1 MRIDCEIP
9 GRNHPVTCVGHD
21 GTEAMDRTRLR
32 RLLPWGLTAIVVL
45 LTLWLAVLLLTD
57 EQAKAAAGF
66 NSESAWGPVALGVIP
81 VFFSVLGA
89 IIATHQPGNPISW
102 LFIAVGFAFLFEGLG
117 WFVVVDHPEP
127 PSFGDVLA
135 LAMVNSGFFIFS
147 VAAFLVLY
155 IFPTGRFLNR
165 RWTWAGWLAAAVS
178 AEVFFV
184 HLFLE
189 EVGLAEFP
197 GQDWVTHNPFGVI
210 PVDLW
215 YDGPLQVVFGI
226 GLIALFVGVIPAI
239 IVRYLRSSRLVRA
252 QIRWVGFAAGV
263 WVVVFAINLF
273 SPGEGDIFS
282 TLNFLT
288 LAMIPVAVVV
298 AITRYRLYDIDRIIS
313 RTIGYT
319 VVVVLLGA
327 VYALGAVWLPTRLL
341 GRQPPVF
348 VAASTL
354 VVVALFNRVRRPIL
368 AWIDRRFYRSHYN
381 AEQVIDAFA
390 TQLRNETDT
399 ARLTEQWLT
408 VVSETLQPATIGIW
422 VHTERDPSAAGLGRV
437 GEDRLQPR
445 LRPRS

>member
-1 MRIDCEIP
+1 M
-9 GRNHPVTCVGHD
+9 
-21 GTEAMDRTRLR
+21 GTEVMYSTRLKR
-32 RLLPWGLTAIVVL
+32 VLPWGLTAIVLL
-45 LTLWLAVLLLTD
+45 LTLLLDILLIAD
-57 EQAKAAAGF
+57 EQTRAAAGF
-66 NSESAWGPVALGVIP
+66 NSDSVWGTVVLGVIP
-81 VFFSVLGA
+81 VFFAVLGA

-117 WFVVVDHPEP
+117 WMVVVDHPEP

-135 LAMVNSGFFIFS
+135 LAIVNSGFFIFS

-165 RWTWAGWLAAAVS
+165 RWSWAGWLAAALS

-189 EVGLAEFP
+189 EVGLSDFP

-226 GLIALFVGVIPAI
+226 GLITLFAGVIPAV
-239 IVRYLRSSRLVRA
+239 IVRYLRSSELVRA
-252 QIRWVGFAAGV
+252 QIRWVGFAAVV

-273 SPGEGDIFS
+273 SPGEGDVFS
-282 TLNFLT
+282 TLNFIA
-288 LAMIPVAVVV
+288 LAMIPVSVVV
-298 AITRYRLYDIDRIIS
+298 AITRFRLYDIDRIIS

-319 VVVVLLGA
+319 IVVVLLGA
-327 VYALGAVWLPTRLL
+327 VYTLGAVWLPTRLL

-354 VVVALFNRVRRPIL
+354 MVAALFNRVRRPIL
-368 AWIDRRFYRSHYN
+368 AWIDRRFHRTHYD
-381 AEQVIDAFA
+381 AEQVIAAFA
-390 TQLRNETDT
+390 KQLSNETDPD
-399 ARLTEQWLT
+399 RLTQQWLT
-408 VVSETLQPATIGIW
+408 VVSETLQPATIGVW
-422 VHTERDPSAAGLGRV
+422 VHAEHDPNAARRPV
-437 GEDRLQPR
+437 QPSTR
-445 LRPRS
+445 